1 MRGTARAR
9 LTITALALIAMA
21 AVGGAL
27 ALASGGGTSEDGG
40 VVTIAMRDGA
50 IEVERPVLPA
60 GRTVFEVVNEGATE
74 HEAVVLRT
82 DRAPDEL
89 PVGLHG
95 VSISLAGDLVLGE
108 DHIAMRHGHRPGET
122 LGLNP
127 GRSLRY
133 QVDLKPGDYVVYCQ
147 TGTHYLAGERAA
159 FSVE

>member
-1 MRGTARAR
+1 MQGTRAR
-9 LTITALALIAMA
+9 LIVTALAVVAMA

-27 ALASGGGTSEDGG
+27 ALASGGDAGEDDG

-50 IEVERPVLPA
+50 IEVERPVLTA
-60 GRTVFEVVNEGATE
+60 GRTVFEVVNEGSAE

-82 DRAPDEL
+82 DKAADEL

-108 DHIAMRHGHRPGET
+108 DHVAMRHKHRPGET
-122 LGLNP
+122 LGLTP

-147 TGTHYLAGERAA
+147 TGSHYLAGERAA
-159 FSVE
+159 FTVE